1 MNEESPSCPPPGQ
14 PQRRYTFDTLFFEAT
29 RRCNLSCPMCMA
41 SSNDG
46 DLVSES
52 TRRELD
58 VDEIERYVL
67 RTAKEIGVRII
78 TWSGGEF
85 IIRRDAVELV
95 RRATRYGY
103 ESTIC
108 TNATLMTREKIE
120 ELKEASGGT
129 LVVAV
134 GINSIDD
141 ENTWTR
147 DSDCQE
153 SLRVLEVCLEL
164 DVRRHVV
171 VNVGKHNLDN
181 LDRTFKWLESQ
192 GIPYNRSPYTGRG
205 SGSAYWDELSFS
217 REDMETSIHPALIK
231 RPNGYISYTPFFLS
245 PELHERVSGGARNVT
260 VPQNPSIGC
269 WCGTWLA
276 VNSEGDVSPCG
287 ILLDEVRCGNVREM
301 SFQQIL
307 DASVAFQDVLDRDR
321 LKGKCGRCRYK
332 YTCGGCRAMAWFH
345 TGDLMGEDPTCFF
358 EPEDETTVS
367 EHEAETNRMFKRY
380 AFMVRQA
387 RAGEPKGSEAAPA
400 ARPDEESER

>member
-1 MNEESPSCPPPGQ
+1 MSEEPH
-14 PQRRYTFDTLFFEAT
+14 RRYSFDTLFFEAT
-29 RRCNLSCPMCMA
+29 RRCNLACPMCMA
-41 SSNDG
+41 ASNDK
-46 DLVSES
+46 DLVARSA
-52 TRRELD
+52 RRELD
-58 VDEIERYVL
+58 VDEIERYIL
-67 RTAKEIGVRII
+67 QTAREIGIRII

-85 IIRRDAVELV
+85 IVRRDAVELV

-120 ELKEASGGT
+120 ELREASGGT

-147 DSDCQE
+147 DADCE
-153 SLRVLEVCLEL
+153 EALRVLELCREL

-171 VNVGKHNLDN
+171 VNVGKHNLDD
-181 LDRTFKWLESQ
+181 LDRTFEWLESQ
-192 GIPYNRSPYTGRG
+192 GIPFNRSPYTARG

-217 REDMETSIHPALIK
+217 REDMESSIHPALRK
-231 RPNGYISYTPFFLS
+231 HPNGYISYTPFFLS
-245 PELHERVSGGARNVT
+245 PELHERISDGARNVT

-287 ILLDEVRCGNVREM
+287 ILLDEVRCGNVREK

-307 DASVAFQDVLDRDR
+307 DASSAFQDVLDRNR

-332 YTCGGCRAMAWFH
+332 FTCGGCRAMAYFD

-387 RAGEPKGSEAAPA
+387 RNSRSDGSAPSPEVRAHKG
-400 ARPDEESER
+400 RER